1 MNCGDG
7 ASRVPTMSVSS
18 RILRSETGVVVLNRS
33 DYRSVEEMT
42 GRIRDLLES
51 LSDVGNYS
59 LKIQVVKAADL

>member
-1 MNCGDG
+1 
-7 ASRVPTMSVSS
+7 
-18 RILRSETGVVVLNRS
+18 
-33 DYRSVEEMT
+33 MT

>member
-1 MNCGDG
+1 
-7 ASRVPTMSVSS
+7 MSVSS
-18 RILRSETGVVVLNRS
+18 RILRGETGVVVLNRS
-33 DYRSVEEMT
+33 EYRSVEEMT